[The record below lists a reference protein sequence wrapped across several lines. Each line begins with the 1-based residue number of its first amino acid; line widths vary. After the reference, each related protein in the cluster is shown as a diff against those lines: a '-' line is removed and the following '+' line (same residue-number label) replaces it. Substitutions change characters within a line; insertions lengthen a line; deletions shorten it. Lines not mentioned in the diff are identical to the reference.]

1 MTELVHQDT
10 FGVGISEAVETR
22 LYATF
27 TLGDEVFGVE
37 AVQVQEI
44 VPFQKMTPVPHSPD
58 YILGLINLRG
68 QIFTALD
75 LRYRL
80 TGEHVEIDEENSLN
94 FILKTPSGVC
104 SLIVDDVGDV
114 LDIESS
120 RMEPPPETMKPRM
133 REYVH
138 QICKMDDHLLCI
150 LDIEK
155 IVSIEK

>member
-1 MTELVHQDT
+1 MTQLVHKDT
-10 FGVGISEAVETR
+10 FGIGISEAKETR

-27 TLGDEVFGVE
+27 SLGEELFGVE
-37 AVQVQEI
+37 AIKVQEI
-44 VPFQKMTPVPHSPD
+44 VPLQKMTPVPHSPD

-80 TGEHVEIDEENSLN
+80 TGEHVVINKETSLN

-114 LDIESS
+114 LDIESG

-133 REYVH
+133 RSYIQ
-138 QICKMDDHLLCI
+138 QICKMDNRLLCI

-155 IVSIEK
+155 IVSLEK

>member
-1 MTELVHQDT
+1 MTELVKKDT
-10 FGVGISEAVETR
+10 FGVGISEAKETR

-27 TLGDEVFGVE
+27 TLGDEIFGVE

-44 VPFQKMTPVPHSPD
+44 VPFQKMTPVPHCPEF
-58 YILGLINLRG
+58 ILGLINLRG

-80 TGEHVEIDEENSLN
+80 TGEHVELDEESSLN

-114 LDIESS
+114 LDIESD
-120 RMEPPPETMKPRM
+120 RMEPPPETMNPQM
-133 REYVH
+133 REYIL
-138 QICKMDDHLLCI
+138 QICKMDDRLLCV

-155 IVSIEK
+155 IVSTEK

>member
-1 MTELVHQDT
+1 MTELVQQDT
-10 FGVGISEAVETR
+10 FGVGISKAKDTR

-37 AVQVQEI
+37 AIQVQEI
-44 VPFQKMTPVPHSPD
+44 VPLQKMTPVPHCPE

-80 TGEHVEIDEENSLN
+80 TGEHVEIDEEKSLN
-94 FILKTPSGVC
+94 FILKTPSGIC

-114 LDIESS
+114 LDIESD
-120 RMEPPPETMKPRM
+120 RMEPPPETMQPKM
-133 REYVH
+133 KEFV
-138 QICKMDDHLLCI
+138 QKICKMDDRLLCI
-150 LDIEK
+150 LDINK